1 MGHSETGHKEKR
13 ILVTGASGFIG
24 SHVLRL
30 LVHRGYDATGQVRE
44 TSNLFRLQDPFRT
57 GETRPFPL
65 FFTSLEQDLKPM
77 LEGVDT
83 VVHTAA
89 LARDWGPARAFV
101 KTNVEGTARLA
112 EAAVSAGVRRLIHLS
127 STVVYGFGGQRD
139 TGEEAGYRPF
149 PHPYCT
155 SKVDAER
162 VLLASAGRLELFIL
176 RPSNVYGPLDT
187 SFTLPLFRALH
198 RGLPA
203 FPAGGRPLT
212 SPCFVDNLTH
222 AVMLCLEAE
231 PPPAGPEAAREPAA
245 PPPPGGTGTPIGSLP
260 PGAGV
265 YNVSD
270 GADLPWRR
278 FLEIAAGEL
287 GVRPPFLPV
296 PVGPLM
302 AAARVLSAAHRV
314 LRTGRPPIITPY
326 RMAQVSRDYSF
337 SIERASRQMG

>member
-1 MGHSETGHKEKR
+1 MGHNETAHLEKR
-13 ILVTGASGFIG
+13 VLVTGASGFIG

-30 LVHRGYDATGQVRE
+30 LVHRGYDAAGQVRE

-65 FFTSLEQDLKPM
+65 FFTSLEQELKPM

-101 KTNVEGTARLA
+101 KTNVEGTARMA
-112 EAAVSAGVRRLIHLS
+112 EAAVSAGVKRMIHLS
-127 STVVYGFGGQRD
+127 STVVYGFGGHRD
-139 TGEEAGYRPF
+139 TGEDAGYRPF

-162 VLLASAGRLELFIL
+162 ALHPYAGKLELFIL

-187 SFTLPLFRALH
+187 AFTLPLFRALSH
-198 RGLPA
+198 GLPA
-203 FPAGGRPLT
+203 FPAGGKPLT

-222 AVMLCLEAE
+222 AVMLCLETE
-231 PPPAGPEAAREPAA
+231 PPA
-245 PPPPGGTGTPIGSLP
+245 
-260 PGAGV
+260 AGV

-296 PVGPLM
+296 PAGPLM
-302 AAARVLSAAHRV
+302 VAARVLSIAHRF
-314 LRTGRPPIITPY
+314 LRTGRPPLLTPY

-337 SIERASRQMG
+337 SIQRARRQLGYEPPCSTLQGIRKCVDWYRVHHQ